1 MDYIKTC
8 LPNLQILNIRNL
20 PEMNGIT
27 VISADTLVKGIAL
40 KWVEQL
46 IFASLFHRE
55 SLEDY
60 GGSGD
65 PPSLSILAL
74 GSLKYRDLWDGAHV
88 YDNSIKNDFQTLRLF
103 AVDYRRDSDGDWA
116 PVLTHLSTGTTKNNE
131 HPYRDISILE
141 PYWLI

>member
-1 MDYIKTC
+1 MEYIKTC

-20 PEMNGIT
+20 PEMNDIT

-46 IFASLFHRE
+46 IDACLFDRE
-55 SLEDY
+55 SLDEI
-60 GGSGD
+60 GGRGD
-65 PPSLSILAL
+65 PPSLSIFAL
-74 GSLKYRDLWDGAHV
+74 GLLKYRDLWDGAHV
-88 YDNSIKNDFQTLRLF
+88 YDNSIKNDLQTLRLF
-103 AVDYRRDSDGDWA
+103 AVDYGRDSDGDWA
-116 PVLTHLSTGTTKNNE
+116 PVLTHQSTGTPKFNE